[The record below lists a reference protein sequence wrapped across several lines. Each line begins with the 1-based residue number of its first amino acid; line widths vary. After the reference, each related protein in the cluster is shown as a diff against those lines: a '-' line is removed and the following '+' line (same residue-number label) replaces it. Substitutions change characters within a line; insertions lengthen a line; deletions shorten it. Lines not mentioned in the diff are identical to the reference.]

1 MTNPSS
7 SKPNLE
13 ALLEHGGWV
22 RALAASLVS
31 DRATADDLEQKTWL
45 AAVEHPP
52 KHGANPRAWLGSVV
66 RNVAGMHWR
75 EQKSRRRREQFVA
88 QSQWNVETQ
97 AQAAHQPDHLV
108 ERMDTFRK
116 LALALSA
123 LEEPFATTLYLRFF
137 EELTLRAI
145 AEQMQ
150 VSESAVHARL
160 QRGLLLM
167 RQELTASVG
176 GDWRQRCM
184 IFGIPLKTA
193 PVGAITL
200 GVAMTM
206 KTKIAGSLA
215 ALALITLFAVAPWES
230 KEDVKTPAEIASAP
244 TVSLPVAILSAE
256 KEPGTKQ
263 ISRMVEPASGLS
275 QAGSVAVTVVDAA
288 GRPVPQ
294 VRLVPWVGEELR
306 EEKTTDA
313 SGQATLQA
321 CVGSGGI
328 AVLAPGYRV
337 VHRVEEFVGDPI
349 RIELKEGFA
358 LSGRVEFQR
367 AQADRTDFVLW
378 HISPTLQS
386 PKEMPLSVKEQLKE
400 RGASMIGV
408 YIPLQPDGSFTVRG
422 LPSNWEGRLK
432 VPRGFIAYASS
443 EGEVGGMGDFV
454 HLKGLSTSLVIQVME
469 LPYFSGRVVTPD
481 GTKGV
486 ADAGVIVQ
494 PYFTAARDEPGSMF
508 GLGGVSDA
516 DGYFRVPV
524 SVGSEKERI
533 AWSEDANLVRP
544 YAAEVSLVQCGEWA
558 DVEFAKM
565 DLGLRENPWE
575 LGEFA
580 VGERKELSVRVLNEN
595 GQALKGALVKTYE
608 IAERTNDAGETTAFL
623 ADDTTQV
630 LVAASGYRPL
640 AAELP
645 ESSGQTLEVQL
656 EPANKMRVKWDLP
669 EGVDLGEVY
678 LWIES
683 EEDVYWKGNSGLNSL
698 NGDLRREESK
708 RSYWHG
714 GTRNGMQYRI
724 VALEANQ
731 NEVLLWG
738 LQTETSLQ
746 FKLSTR
752 KGEAFTNVESI
763 TMMEGEW
770 KEIELRFERLPLQIS
785 GLVTDQAG
793 NPLGNVEVNL
803 PSPDGTLGR
812 ALTKQDGLFHLGG
825 LNATEIDMRVS
836 KAGYAAQ
843 ILENLAPSQSG
854 EGLTLVLEPE
864 RVVTVF
870 LRDSEGKNYLDG
882 WIQSPG
888 QNMDGSEQDNGGY
901 VLAQNPR
908 SSFHLKWEL
917 GGAKGEVL
925 IPAGMEEY
933 VVSVPRM
940 TSATVD
946 IPYNEAMVGQQM
958 QAFFYNLDDASEFSQ
973 AEPLERGIWL
983 DPAKPSWQINIP
995 SFLPGNYRVEF
1006 HQWQGGPEIFE
1017 YQLVQDPIY
1026 VTAIPNQNLEISFTT
1041 E

>member
-7 SKPNLE
+7 PKPNLE

-31 DRATADDLEQKTWL
+31 DRATAEDLEQRTWL

-75 EQKSRRRREQFVA
+75 EQKSRWRREQFVA
-88 QSQWNVETQ
+88 ESQWNVERQ

-167 RQELTASVG
+167 RQQLASSVG
-176 GDWRQRCM
+176 SDWRQRCM

-200 GVAMTM
+200 GLAMTM

-215 ALALITLFAVAPWES
+215 ALALITLFAVAPWGTEGGTGS
-230 KEDVKTPAEIASAP
+230 DSEIAPAP
-244 TVSLPVAILSAE
+244 TVSLSAAMPSVE
-256 KEPGTKQ
+256 QEAEPPKVL
-263 ISRMVEPASGLS
+263 RMVEPASGLS
-275 QAGSVAVTVVDAA
+275 RAGSVAVTVVDAA

-306 EEKTTDA
+306 DEKITDA

-321 CVGSGGI
+321 CAGSGGI

-349 RIELKEGFA
+349 RIELQEGFA
-358 LSGRVEFQR
+358 LSGRVEFQQ
-367 AQADRTDFVLW
+367 AQADMTDFVLR

-386 PKEMPLSVKEQLKE
+386 PKEVPQSVQEQLKE
-400 RGASMIGV
+400 KGASMIAV
-408 YIPLQPDGSFTVRG
+408 HIPLQPDGSFTVRG

-432 VPRGFIAYASS
+432 MPRGFMAYASS
-443 EGEVGGMGDFV
+443 EGEVGVSGSFV
-454 HLKGLSTSLVIQVME
+454 HLNSLSSNLVLQVME

-494 PYFTAARDEPGSMF
+494 PYFTVARNEPGSMF

-516 DGYFRVPV
+516 DGYFRVPIA
-524 SVGSEKERI
+524 VGSKEDRI
-533 AWSEDANLVRP
+533 AWSEDANLVRR

-558 DVEFAKM
+558 DAEFQKM
-565 DLGLRENPWE
+565 DLGLLENPWE

-580 VGERKELSVRVLNEN
+580 VGERKELSVRVLDEN
-595 GQALKGALVKTYE
+595 GQPLKGALVKTYE
-608 IAERTNDAGETTAFL
+608 MAERTNDEGETTAFL

-630 LVAASGYRPL
+630 LIAASGYRPL

-645 ESSGQTLEVQL
+645 DSLEQTLEVQL
-656 EPANKMRVKWDLP
+656 APANKVKVKWDLP
-669 EGVDLGEVY
+669 DGVDLRNVY
-678 LWIES
+678 LWTES
-683 EEDVYWKGNSGLNSL
+683 ENDVYWKGNSELNSL
-698 NGDLRREESK
+698 NGNLRREESK
-708 RSYWHG
+708 RTYWLG
-714 GTRNGMQYRI
+714 GTHKGMNYQV
-724 VALEANQ
+724 VALEPGQ

-763 TMMEGEW
+763 TLMEGEW
-770 KEIELRFERLPLQIS
+770 KEIELRFERFPLQIS

-825 LNATEIDMRVS
+825 LNATEVDMRLS

-843 ILENLAPSQSG
+843 ILENLAPSQRG
-854 EGLTLVLEPE
+854 EGLTLVLETE

-870 LRDSEGKNYLDG
+870 LRGSEGENYLDG
-882 WIQSPG
+882 WVESPG
-888 QNMDGSEQDNGGY
+888 QNMDGTEQDNAGY
-901 VLAQNPR
+901 TLAQNPMA
-908 SSFHLKWEL
+908 SFRLGWQL

-925 IPAGMEEY
+925 IPAGVEEY

-973 AEPLERGIWL
+973 AEPLERGIRL
-983 DPAKPSWQINIP
+983 DPAKASWQINIP
-995 SFLPGNYRVEF
+995 SFLPGNYRVELQ
-1006 HQWQGGPEIFE
+1006 QWHGGPEIFE

-1026 VTAIPNQNLEISFTT
+1026 VTAVPNQNLEISFTQ